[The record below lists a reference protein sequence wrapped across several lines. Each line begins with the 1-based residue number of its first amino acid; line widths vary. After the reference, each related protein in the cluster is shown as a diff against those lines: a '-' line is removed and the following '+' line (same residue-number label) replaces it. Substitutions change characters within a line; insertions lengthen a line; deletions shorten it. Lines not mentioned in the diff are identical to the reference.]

1 MRAVIQRAKEA
12 RVRVENEVVGEITH
26 GLVVLLGVEDADTQE
41 DIAYLVRKISKLRI
55 FEDDE
60 EKMNL
65 SVQDVKGDILSISQ
79 FTLHAD
85 TRKGNRPSFTG
96 AAKPEHADEL
106 YKQFNAELADEGI
119 HVETGK
125 FGAHMEIDFIND
137 GPVTILIDS
146 KNK

>member
-65 SVQDVKGDILSISQ
+65 SIQDVKGDILSISQ

>member
-1 MRAVIQRAKEA
+1 VRAVIQRAKEA

>member
-1 MRAVIQRAKEA
+1 MRAVIQRTKEA

-60 EKMNL
+60 DKMNL

-85 TRKGNRPSFTG
+85 TRKGNRPSFTR

>member
-12 RVRVENEVVGEITH
+12 RVRVDDEVVGEIAH
-26 GLVVLLGVEDADTQE
+26 GLLVFLGVEEADTK
-41 DIAYLVRKISKLRI
+41 DDSDYLVRKISKLRI

-60 EKMNL
+60 DKMNL
-65 SVQDVKGDILSISQ
+65 SVQDVEGDVLSISQ

-85 TRKGNRPSFTG
+85 TKKGNRPSFTG
-96 AAKPEHADEL
+96 AAKPDYADEL
-106 YKQFNAELADEGI
+106 YKMFNTSLAAKGI

-125 FGAHMEIDFIND
+125 FGEHMEIDFIND

>member
-1 MRAVIQRAKEA
+1 VRAVIQRAKEA

-65 SVQDVKGDILSISQ
+65 SIQDVKGDILSISQ

>member
-12 RVRVENEVVGEITH
+12 RVRVEDEVVGVISH
-26 GLVVLLGVEDADTQE
+26 GLVVLLGVEDADTEE

-55 FEDDE
+55 FEDDQ

-96 AAKPEHADEL
+96 AAKPDYADEL
-106 YKQFNAELADEGI
+106 YRQFNAALADEGI
-119 HVETGK
+119 HVETGN
-125 FGAHMEIDFIND
+125 FGKHMEIDFIND

>member
-41 DIAYLVRKISKLRI
+41 DIAYLVRKISKLRV

>member
-65 SVQDVKGDILSISQ
+65 SVQDIKGDILSISQ

>member
-12 RVRVENEVVGEITH
+12 RVRVDNEVVGEISH
-26 GLVVLLGVEDADTQE
+26 GLVVFLGVEDADTKE
-41 DIAYLVRKISKLRI
+41 DSDYLVRKISKLRI

-65 SVQDVKGDILSISQ
+65 SVQDVKGDVLSISQ

-85 TRKGNRPSFTG
+85 TKKGNRPSFIG
-96 AAKPEHADEL
+96 AAKPDYADDL
-106 YKQFNAELADEGI
+106 YRQFNRSLADEGI
-119 HVETGK
+119 QVETGK
-125 FGAHMEIDFIND
+125 FGEHMEIDFIND

>member
-1 MRAVIQRAKEA
+1 MSAVILRAKEA
-12 RVRVENEVVGEITH
+12 RVIVEEEVVGEITH
-26 GLVVLLGVEDADTQE
+26 GLVVFLGVEDADGKD
-41 DIAYLVRKISKLRI
+41 DIDYLVRKISKLRI
-55 FEDDE
+55 FEDED

-65 SVQDVKGDILSISQ
+65 SVQDVGGDVLSISQ

-96 AAKPEHADEL
+96 AAKPDYADDL
-106 YKQFNAELADEGI
+106 YRQFNAALAEEGVR
-119 HVETGK
+119 VETGK
-125 FGAHMEIDFIND
+125 FGAHMAIDFIND